1 MDIIIKKP
9 ANNGRLEVISSKSY
23 AIRAILIAAIINS
36 NIKIKTTLS
45 NDILDIINPLE
56 KLGYVFD
63 ESNGYYEIYRK
74 ENINKANIYIDRSA
88 TALRLFMMNSCF
100 FSKEIIIETSDNL
113 SKRNH
118 TELINQMRKVGHIV
132 EGENPICIKSF
143 NLQENTLTFDT
154 NITSQFISAGL
165 IYIAFNGGKLEYK
178 GDLNSKSYI
187 DMTIQTLR
195 DFGRIIERKENT
207 FYLKEKTKYKKIY
220 EVEADYSNAS
230 YFLASGAFGKVNI
243 CNLNPNSIQQDRKII
258 DILKDYGA
266 NVKANTIEKGKY
278 NYLDIDLEQNI
289 DLFSLIAILMTKKG
303 GVIRNIERLKYKESN
318 RIISLS
324 EMLER
329 LNAKFEINDNN
340 IIIYPSKL
348 KGATINSYDDHRIV
362 MAAAFARNLT
372 DEDIIIEN
380 YEAVEKSYPQFFEDF
395 KKLGGDYEIRWI

>member
-395 KKLGGDYEIRWI
+395 KKLGGDYEIR

>member
-258 DILKDYGA
+258 YILKDYGA

-395 KKLGGDYEIRWI
+395 KKLGGDYEIR